1 QTLGDE
7 WGRQCIHPDLWVE
20 IARPAAESYLAE
32 GVPVVFDDVRY
43 ANEAAMIR
51 ELGGEIWRMEGR
63 AARGVRPH
71 ASEEIDFAADVTI
84 DNSGDVDALV
94 AAVALALKGKLRMT
108 SSFSEP
114 EESALEAA
122 CQILNVAVLREILSD
137 PAAAASLNLKAAEV
151 AAGRIAELEAECAD
165 LRRRAQAAA

>member
-63 AARGVRPH
+63 AAPGVRPH

-94 AAVALALKGKLRMT
+94 ATVALALKGSLGMR
-108 SSFSEP
+108 SSLSE
-114 EESALEAA
+114 
-122 CQILNVAVLREILSD
+122 AVINDLREVTIEEIFEAIASD
-137 PAAAASLNLKAAEV
+137 PKAAASLSFRAAD
-151 AAGRIAELEAECAD
+151 AAIKRIAELEAELDAI
-165 LRRRAQAAA
+165 RSRGEKAA